1 MHSQWKLG
9 HVTWEMQGYALGVC
23 RGGIRRT
30 KAQMECDLAGDVKSN
45 EKGLCKYVCQK
56 RNDKESEP
64 PQQTR
69 KENW

>member
-9 HVTWEMQGYALGVC
+9 HVTWEIQGYGLGVF

-30 KAQMECDLAGDVKSN
+30 KAQMDWDLAGDVKSN
-45 EKGLCKYVCQK
+45 EKGLHKYVCQK

-64 PQQTR
+64 PRQTR
-69 KENW
+69 RENW